1 MLHGHWLSPEAGRVY
16 GARKIQELA
25 DRILRAEEN
34 VYAGSKWPRE
44 YANRVLPR
52 LLSRQRGEGVPGA
65 IGILTLSKKT
75 RFWLHS

>member
-34 VYAGSKWPRE
+34 VYAEKSLRE
-44 YANRVLPR
+44 YANPV
-52 LLSRQRGEGVPGA
+52 
-65 IGILTLSKKT
+65 
-75 RFWLHS
+75 

>member
-25 DRILRAEEN
+25 DRILREEEN

-44 YANRVLPR
+44 YANRVKPR
-52 LLSRQRGEGVPGA
+52 LAVFFCRGNAEKEFRALSA
-65 IGILTLSKKT
+65 
-75 RFWLHS
+75 F

>member
-25 DRILRAEEN
+25 DRILREEEN

-44 YANRVLPR
+44 YANRVKPR
-52 LLSRQRGEGVPGA
+52 LAVFFFRGNAEKEFRALSA
-65 IGILTLSKKT
+65 
-75 RFWLHS
+75 F